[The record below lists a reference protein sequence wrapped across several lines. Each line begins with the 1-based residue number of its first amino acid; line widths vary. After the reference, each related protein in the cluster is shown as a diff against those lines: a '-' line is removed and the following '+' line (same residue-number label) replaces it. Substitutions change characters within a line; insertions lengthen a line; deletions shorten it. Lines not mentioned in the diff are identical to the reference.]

1 MDKKY
6 EKLVIIIIIII
17 IIISRAPCAREA
29 RASGAP
35 WLR

>member
-6 EKLVIIIIIII
+6 EKLVFIIIII